1 MAPAPRHLDD
11 EPGTGSHG
19 LAAVTVTTAAPR
31 FAIRPARASD
41 VPELV
46 RLFSEL
52 GYEIAAEVLA
62 KRWAAY
68 AASGEQALVA
78 AHEASPPGRLLG
90 VATLHATPVLHR
102 AGPVGRVTALVV
114 DATFRGCGIGRALMA
129 AAERWAAEQ
138 GCVLLEVTS
147 NQRRVDAHK
156 FYEGLGFERT
166 SFRFARAPRAD
177 ATPITATR
185 DHTT

>member
-1 MAPAPRHLDD
+1 MRQDRSP
-11 EPGTGSHG
+11 SFSI
-19 LAAVTVTTAAPR
+19 R
-31 FAIRPARASD
+31 FARASD

-52 GYEIAAEVLA
+52 GYDIAPDVLA
-62 KRWAAY
+62 TRWAAFE
-68 AASGEQALVA
+68 AAGEQALVA
-78 AHEASPPGRLLG
+78 AGESLDGRLLA

-114 DATFRGCGIGRALMA
+114 DATLRGHGIGRALMNA
-129 AAERWAAEQ
+129 AEQWAAER

-147 NQRRVDAHK
+147 NQRRVDAHS
-156 FYEGLGFERT
+156 FYEGLGYERT

-177 ATPITATR
+177 SAPVATAR
-185 DHTT
+185 HDHDA

>member
-1 MAPAPRHLDD
+1 MPARIWRLR
-11 EPGTGSHG
+11 
-19 LAAVTVTTAAPR
+19 LANAVTVTTATPR
-31 FAIRPARASD
+31 YSIRLARATD
-41 VPELV
+41 VPELA

-52 GYEIAAEVLA
+52 GYEIAPDVLA
-62 KRWAAY
+62 ERWGAF
-68 AASGEQALVA
+68 AASGEQGFVA
-78 AHEASPPGRLLG
+78 ADDASPHGRLLG
-90 VATLHATPVLHR
+90 LVTLHATPVLHR

-129 AAERWAAEQ
+129 AAERWAAER

-177 ATPITATR
+177 AAPSMIVTR
-185 DHTT
+185 DPTA

>member
-1 MAPAPRHLDD
+1 MRPAATMP
-11 EPGTGSHG
+11 SFSI
-19 LAAVTVTTAAPR
+19 R
-31 FAIRPARASD
+31 FARVSD

-52 GYEIAAEVLA
+52 GYEIAPDVLA
-62 KRWAAY
+62 ARWAAFE
-68 AASGEQALVA
+68 ASGEQAIVA
-78 AHEASPPGRLLG
+78 ADDAPDGCLLG

-114 DATFRGCGIGRALMA
+114 DARLRGRGIGRALMQ
-129 AAERWAAEQ
+129 AAERWASDR

-147 NQRRVDAHK
+147 NQRRVDAHS
-156 FYEGLGFERT
+156 FYEGLGYERT

-177 ATPITATR
+177 SPSAVSAHTDR
-185 DHTT
+185 DA

>member
-1 MAPAPRHLDD
+1 MAPASRHLDD
-11 EPGTGSHG
+11 EPGAGGDRLGAS
-19 LAAVTVTTAAPR
+19 TVTTAAPR
-31 FAIRPARASD
+31 YSIRFARSSD

-52 GYEIAAEVLA
+52 GYEVAPQVLSQ
-62 KRWAAY
+62 RWAAF

-78 AHEASPPGRLLG
+78 ADDSPAGRLLG

-114 DATFRGCGIGRALMA
+114 DTTLRGHGIGKALMA
-129 AAERWAAEQ
+129 AAERWAAER

-156 FYEGLGFERT
+156 FYEGIGFERT
-166 SFRFARAPRAD
+166 SYRFARTPRAD
-177 ATPITATR
+177 AAPAVTASPDRTE
-185 DHTT
+185 

>member
-1 MAPAPRHLDD
+1 M
-11 EPGTGSHG
+11 
-19 LAAVTVTTAAPR
+19 TTATPR
-31 FAIRPARASD
+31 YSIRPARASD

-52 GYEIAAEVLA
+52 GYEIPPEVLA
-62 KRWAAY
+62 QRLAAY
-68 AASGEQALVA
+68 AASGEQALIA
-78 AHEASPPGRLLG
+78 ADESANDRLLG

-114 DATFRGCGIGRALMA
+114 DATTRGGGIGRVLMA
-129 AAERWAAEQ
+129 AAERWAAER
-138 GCVLLEVTS
+138 GCVLLEGTS

-166 SFRFARAPRAD
+166 SYRFARVPRAD
-177 ATPITATR
+177 AAPIVTTTR
-185 DHTT
+185 DHAS

>member
-1 MAPAPRHLDD
+1 M
-11 EPGTGSHG
+11 
-19 LAAVTVTTAAPR
+19 TTATPR
-31 FAIRPARASD
+31 YSIRLARASD

-52 GYEIAAEVLA
+52 GYEIAPDVLA
-62 KRWAAY
+62 RRWAAF
-68 AASGEQALVA
+68 AASGEQAFVA
-78 AHEASPPGRLLG
+78 ADTSSNERLYG

-114 DATFRGCGIGRALMA
+114 DVTLRGCGIGRALMA
-129 AAERWAAEQ
+129 AAERWAAER

-166 SFRFARAPRAD
+166 SYRFARAPRAD
-177 ATPITATR
+177 AAPTVSATR
-185 DHTT
+185 DHTA

>member
-1 MAPAPRHLDD
+1 M
-11 EPGTGSHG
+11 
-19 LAAVTVTTAAPR
+19 TTAAPPYS
-31 FAIRPARASD
+31 IRLARASD

-52 GYEIAAEVLA
+52 GYEIAPDVLA
-62 KRWAAY
+62 RRWAAF
-68 AASGEQALVA
+68 AASGELALVA
-78 AHEASPPGRLLG
+78 AADASPNERLLG

-114 DATFRGCGIGRALMA
+114 DATLRGCGIGRALMA
-129 AAERWAAEQ
+129 AAERWAAER

-156 FYEGLGFERT
+156 FYEELGFERT
-166 SFRFARAPRAD
+166 SYRFARAPRAD
-177 ATPITATR
+177 AAPTLTASH
-185 DHTT
+185 DHTA

>member
-1 MAPAPRHLDD
+1 MTP
-11 EPGTGSHG
+11 
-19 LAAVTVTTAAPR
+19 AAPR
-31 FAIRPARASD
+31 YFIRSARASD
-41 VPELV
+41 LPELV

-52 GYEIAAEVLA
+52 GYEIAPDVLA
-62 KRWAAY
+62 KRWGAY
-68 AASGEQALVA
+68 TASGEQALVA
-78 AHEASPPGRLLG
+78 ADEGSSDGRLLG
-90 VATLHATPVLHR
+90 LATLHATPVLHR

-114 DATFRGCGIGRALMA
+114 DATLRGCGIGRALMA
-129 AAERWAAEQ
+129 AAERWAAER

-177 ATPITATR
+177 APPTATR
-185 DHTT
+185 DHTA

>member
-11 EPGTGSHG
+11 ESGAGG
-19 LAAVTVTTAAPR
+19 QRVDAVTVTTAAPR
-31 FAIRPARASD
+31 YFIRAARSSD

-52 GYEIAAEVLA
+52 GYEMAPGVLSQ
-62 KRWAAY
+62 RWAAF
-68 AASGEQALVA
+68 AASGETALVA
-78 AHEASPPGRLLG
+78 VDESANERLLG

-114 DATFRGCGIGRALMA
+114 DVTLRGHGIGKALMA
-129 AAERWAAEQ
+129 AAERWAAEL

-166 SFRFARAPRAD
+166 SYRFARAPRAD
-177 ATPITATR
+177 AAPAVTTTP
-185 DHTT
+185 DHTA

>member
-1 MAPAPRHLDD
+1 MTP
-11 EPGTGSHG
+11 
-19 LAAVTVTTAAPR
+19 AAPR
-31 FAIRPARASD
+31 YSIRSARASD
-41 VPELV
+41 LPELV

-52 GYEIAAEVLA
+52 GYEIAPDVLA
-62 KRWAAY
+62 KRWGAY
-68 AASGEQALVA
+68 TASGEQALVA
-78 AHEASPPGRLLG
+78 ADASPNERLLG

-114 DATFRGCGIGRALMA
+114 DATLRGCGIGRALMA
-129 AAERWAAEQ
+129 AAERWAAER

-166 SFRFARAPRAD
+166 SYRFARAPRAD
-177 ATPITATR
+177 AAPTLTASH
-185 DHTT
+185 DHTA

>member
-1 MAPAPRHLDD
+1 M
-11 EPGTGSHG
+11 
-19 LAAVTVTTAAPR
+19 TTATPR
-31 FAIRPARASD
+31 YSIRPARASD

-52 GYEIAAEVLA
+52 GYEIPPDLLA
-62 KRWAAY
+62 QRLAAY
-68 AASGEQALVA
+68 AASGEQALIA
-78 AHEASPPGRLLG
+78 ADESANDRLLG

-114 DATFRGCGIGRALMA
+114 DATTRGCGIGRALMA
-129 AAERWAAEQ
+129 AAERWAAER

-166 SFRFARAPRAD
+166 SYRFARVPRAD
-177 ATPITATR
+177 AAPIVTTTR
-185 DHTT
+185 DHAS

>member
-1 MAPAPRHLDD
+1 M
-11 EPGTGSHG
+11 
-19 LAAVTVTTAAPR
+19 TTATPHYS
-31 FAIRPARASD
+31 IRPARTSD

-52 GYEIAAEVLA
+52 GYDIPPDVLA
-62 KRWAAY
+62 RRWAAY
-68 AASGEQALVA
+68 AGGGEQALVA
-78 AHEASPPGRLLG
+78 ADEPSPHGRLLG

-114 DATFRGCGIGRALMA
+114 DATLRGQGIGRALMA

-177 ATPITATR
+177 AAPTITSTR
-185 DHTT
+185 DHSA